1 MLSSVPALLLP
12 PPSEPLVLLAART
25 IAANLA
31 SGEPITRRQ
40 LHTLLTD
47 HFGGTDADGRWSVRD
62 AHIAL
67 ELAQTEFLQATPQ
80 IDLAASAAD
89 ADRMFTALESVLPT
103 QTRSEADEA
112 TREAEHGDDLAAR
125 ALEKIGELHESGI
138 EGGVGAGI
146 SRAGTGE
153 RHQRGQDVVLELGTP
168 GKLERGIHE
177 AGPFE
182 D

>member
-1 MLSSVPALLLP
+1 MAMTLSS
-12 PPSEPLVLLAART
+12 LARSKL
-25 IAANLA
+25 ILA
-31 SGEPITRRQ
+31 TADRETATWCSDFIGHRQ
-40 LHTLLTD
+40 
-47 HFGGTDADGRWSVRD
+47 VRD
-62 AHIAL
+62 M
-67 ELAQTEFLQATPQ
+67 EE
-80 IDLAASAAD
+80 
-89 ADRMFTALESVLPT
+89 
-103 QTRSEADEA
+103 
-112 TREAEHGDDLAAR
+112 